1 MYMINIWIYN
11 KLYNNI
17 IINTTIYFQY
27 KYLLM
32 EMNFTTLIIIN
43 KFNKYKEIVIYN
55 INNNYK

>member
-17 IINTTIYFQY
+17 IINTTTYFQY

-32 EMNFTTLIIIN
+32 EMNFITLIIIN